1 MEHGPGVAAAGAEPV
16 DGIGGAV
23 ERERWRQ
30 VEAVFQAAQERPP
43 DRQAAFL
50 DEACSGDAELR
61 QEVESLLRAS
71 TDTRFLEPPS
81 PSSANEA
88 TAPSARAGPELL
100 ERLQRGLGSTYQVE
114 RELGGGG
121 MARIFVATDTTLGRR
136 VVLKVLAPDLAAGL
150 NAERFHREVR
160 LAASLQHP
168 HIVPLHA
175 AGQAEGLLYYT
186 MPFVAGESLRHRLE
200 REGPLPVDEV
210 VRLLREV
217 TDALGFAHRRGIMHR
232 DLKPANILLEEG
244 HALVA
249 DFGIAKAL
257 VASVS
262 TTTGAVSQTS
272 TLTSTGFVLGTP
284 AYMAPEQATSDQT
297 ADHRADLYALGCLG
311 YELLTGRPPFHATSV
326 RGLLTAHLIEPP
338 TPVTVH
344 RPEVPPALA
353 SLIMGLLAKDPAQRP
368 QTATEVLK
376 ALETTEQPSAIEQP
390 IAAGAGPSG
399 FRARLMATL
408 RYVVGSVA
416 RPRAAIAIIVGA
428 AILALIVGALVM
440 ARRGGSAPAN
450 PAGGP
455 HMLAVLPFK
464 NLGLPADQYFAEGL
478 TEEITSRLATVGD
491 LGVISR
497 TSADRYRST
506 SKSLKEIGQELGV
519 GYVLEGSIRWDRRP
533 DGTSRLRVTPQLI
546 RVADDRHVWA
556 NRYDAELRDI
566 FEIQANI
573 AEQVA
578 TALGLVV
585 AAPAPG
591 TTAKPTTN
599 LSAYD
604 AYLRGNAAF
613 PADFYGSQGQIR
625 TRLEQAAEGYREAV
639 RFDST
644 FALAYAKL
652 GSVALLLSRAAEAK
666 AAIERALQL
675 DPNLAEA
682 HYARGMY
689 HLGVESDT
697 TEGFREL
704 ETAVRQRPNDA
715 ELLMELANTEW
726 NLRGPKSQ
734 AITRAE
740 RAVQLDPRNQRRIVV
755 LAFLYQEAQRFD
767 EAERTYDRAI
777 ALRPEN
783 PGPYTQKAVNYL
795 IGYGDIARAR
805 QVLRQAARHVDTM
818 ELISA
823 AATTLMPQHFLGVLD
838 EGYQQTA
845 LSLPVSAFGGDTVW
859 YGLAKGALYRARGDS
874 ARFRAYFDTAFA
886 VVQAHNKRNPR
897 QPDYFMMSFLLGARG
912 RRDEAYAAFAKA
924 RAAMGRH
931 LVKDEYEARLAV
943 IAGDYERAIN
953 ILERKNWGNHLTVA
967 WLRTDPFWDPLRS
980 DPRFQR
986 LIYSTAND

>member
-1 MEHGPGVAAAGAEPV
+1 MEHGPDVAAAGAEPV
-16 DGIGGAV
+16 DGIGEDV
-23 ERERWRQ
+23 ERQRWRQ
-30 VEAVFQAAQERPP
+30 VEAVFQAAQERAPAE
-43 DRQAAFL
+43 QAAFL
-50 DEACSGDAELR
+50 DQACSGDPTLR
-61 QEVESLLRAS
+61 QEVESLLRAA

-81 PSSANEA
+81 PIPADQP
-88 TAPSARAGPELL
+88 TAPSARSSSELL
-100 ERLQRGLGSTYQVE
+100 ERLQLGLGSTYLVE
-114 RELGGGG
+114 RELAGGS
-121 MARIFVATDTTLGRR
+121 MARIFVATDTTLDRR
-136 VVLKVLAPDLAAGL
+136 VVLKVLAPELAAGL

-186 MPFVAGESLRHRLE
+186 MPFVAGESLRHRLD
-200 REGPLPVDEV
+200 REGPLPTGEV

-217 TDALGFAHRRGIMHR
+217 SDALGFAHRRGIMHR
-232 DLKPANILLEEG
+232 DLKPSNILLEEG

-257 VASVS
+257 VASTS
-262 TTTGAVSQTS
+262 TTTTTTDPTLAPS
-272 TLTSTGFVLGTP
+272 LTSTGLVVGTP
-284 AYMAPEQATSDQT
+284 AYMAPEQAASDH

-326 RGLLTAHLIEPP
+326 RGLLMAHLTEPP
-338 TPVTVH
+338 TEVTVH
-344 RPEVPPALA
+344 RPDVPPRLA
-353 SLIMGLLAKDPAQRP
+353 SLVMGLLAKDPERRP
-368 QTATEVLK
+368 QTAIEVLK
-376 ALETTEQPSAIEQP
+376 ALETAEQPGAVEQP
-390 IAAGAGPSG
+390 GAAGIRPSG
-399 FRARLMATL
+399 FGARLMATA
-408 RYVVGSVA
+408 RYVVGS
-416 RPRAAIAIIVGA
+416 AAHRRGAIVVGA
-428 AILALIVGALVM
+428 ATLALIVGALVM
-440 ARRGGSAPAN
+440 ARRGGSVPAD

-455 HMLAVLPFK
+455 RMLAVLPFQ
-464 NLGLPADQYFAEGL
+464 NLGLPADQYFADGL
-478 TEEITSRLATVGD
+478 TEEITSRLALMGD

-497 TSADRYRST
+497 TSAERYRGT
-506 SKSLKEIGQELGV
+506 NKSLKQVGRELGV

-533 DGTSRLRVTPQLI
+533 DGTNRVRVTPQLI
-546 RVADDRHVWA
+546 RVADDRNVWA

-585 AAPAPG
+585 AAPGPG
-591 TTAKPTTN
+591 PAEKPTTN

-604 AYLRGNAAF
+604 AYLRGNTEF
-613 PADFYGSQGQIR
+613 PEDFYGSRGQILE
-625 TRLEQAAEGYREAV
+625 RLKRAADSYREAV

-652 GSVALLLSRAAEAK
+652 GSVALLLSKADEAK
-666 AAIERALQL
+666 AAIDRALQL

-689 HLGVESDT
+689 RLDVESDT

-726 NLRGPKSQ
+726 TIRGPKSQ

-740 RAVQLDPRNQRRIVV
+740 RAVQLDPRNQRRVVV
-755 LAFLYQEAQRFD
+755 LAYLYQEAQRFD

-805 QVLRQAARHVDTM
+805 QVLRQAAAHVDTM

-823 AATTLMPQHFLGVLD
+823 AATTLMPQHSLGVLD
-838 EGYQQTA
+838 EGYQQTVLRLP
-845 LSLPVSAFGGDTVW
+845 LSTFAGDTVW
-859 YGLAKGALYRARGDS
+859 YAVAKGAVYRAHGDS
-874 ARFRAYFDTAFA
+874 VRFRAYFDTAFA
-886 VVQAHNKRNPR
+886 VLQARNKKSQ
-897 QPDYFMMSFLLGARG
+897 QPDYFMMSFLLAARG
-912 RRDEAYAAFAKA
+912 QREQAYAAFAKA
-924 RAAMGRH
+924 RAGRRWIY
-931 LVKDEYEARLAV
+931 DEFEARVAV
-943 IAGDYERAIN
+943 IAGDYERAIH
-953 ILERKNWGNHLTVA
+953 ILERKNWGTELTVP

-986 LIYSTAND
+986 LIYSTAKD

>member
-1 MEHGPGVAAAGAEPV
+1 M
-16 DGIGGAV
+16 

-30 VEAVFQAAQERPP
+30 VEAVFQAAQERAP
-43 DRQAAFL
+43 DERAAFL
-50 DEACSGDAELR
+50 DQTCGEDAGLR
-61 QEVESLLRAS
+61 QEVESLLRAA
-71 TDTRFLEPPS
+71 TDSRFMEPPS
-81 PSSANEA
+81 PDSADE
-88 TAPSARAGPELL
+88 TTPRLARVGPEIL
-100 ERLQRGLGSTYQVE
+100 ERLQRGLGSSYQVE

-136 VVLKVLAPDLAAGL
+136 VVLKVLAPELAASL
-150 NAERFHREVR
+150 DIERFRREVR

-175 AGQAEGLLYYT
+175 AGQADGLLYYT
-186 MPFVAGESLRHRLE
+186 MPFVAGESLRHRLD
-200 REGPLPVDEV
+200 REGPLPLDEV

-249 DFGIAKAL
+249 DFGIAKAV

-262 TTTGAVSQTS
+262 PTTGGITQAS
-272 TLTSTGFVLGTP
+272 TLTSAGFVLGTP
-284 AYMAPEQATSDQT
+284 AYMAPEQAASDQT

-311 YELLTGRPPFHATSV
+311 YELLTGRPPFQATSV
-326 RGLLTAHLIEPP
+326 RSLLTAHLVEPP
-338 TPVTVH
+338 TPVTVR
-344 RPEVPPALA
+344 RPEVPPGLA
-353 SLIMGLLAKDPAQRP
+353 SLIMGLLAKDPERRP
-368 QTATEVLK
+368 QGATEVIK
-376 ALETTEQPSAIEQP
+376 ALETTEYP
-390 IAAGAGPSG
+390 IAGGGRPSG
-399 FRARLMATL
+399 LRARLMRGAM
-408 RYVVGSVA
+408 
-416 RPRAAIAIIVGA
+416 IMGA
-428 AILALIVGALVM
+428 AILALVIGALVM
-440 ARRGGSAPAN
+440 ARRGGSAPID

-455 HMLAVLPFK
+455 QMLAVLPFK
-464 NLGLPADQYFAEGL
+464 NLGLPADQYFADGL

-497 TSADRYRST
+497 TSADRYRGT
-506 SKSLKEIGQELGV
+506 SKSLKQVGRELGV

-533 DGTSRLRVTPQLI
+533 DGSNRVRVTPQLI
-546 RVADDRHVWA
+546 RVADDRNVWA
-556 NRYDAELRDI
+556 SRFDADLRDI

-585 AAPAPG
+585 AAPG
-591 TTAKPTTN
+591 TGPAEKPTTN

-604 AYLRGNAAF
+604 AYLRGNTAF
-613 PADFYGSQGQIR
+613 PADFYGNQGQIR
-625 TRLEQAAEGYREAV
+625 TRLEQAAESYREAV

-666 AAIERALQL
+666 AAIDRALQL

-697 TEGFREL
+697 AEGFREL
-704 ETAVRQRPNDA
+704 ETAVRERPNDA
-715 ELLMELANTEW
+715 ALLMELANTEW

-740 RAVQLDPRNQRRIVV
+740 RAVQLDPRNQRRVVV

-783 PGPYTQKAVNYL
+783 AGPYTQKAVNYL

-805 QVLRQAARHVDTM
+805 QVLRQAARQVDTM

-838 EGYQQTA
+838 EGYQRTA
-845 LSLPVSAFGGDTVW
+845 LGLPVSAFGGDTVW

-886 VVQAHNKRNPR
+886 VVQAHNKLNPQR
-897 QPDYFMMSFLLGARG
+897 PDYFMMSFLLGGRG
-912 RRDEAYAAFAKA
+912 RREEAYAAFAKA

-943 IAGDYERAIN
+943 IAGDYERAID
-953 ILERKNWGNHLTVA
+953 ILERKNWGNQLTVA

-980 DPRFQR
+980 NPRFQR